1 MLRLP
6 NITGGNTQ
14 ARVDQI
20 QAYLYQLVQDLEYS
34 LSVTDRD
41 IQAVRKEIPSA
52 SADKSPEEIE
62 KTFSEIKALIIK
74 SADIVEAY
82 SEKIIG
88 LIDLSGKYVAQSDFG
103 TYVEETNQRL
113 DVMDDG
119 MISTSTKISTIDGD
133 IQAIKEE
140 QTKIKQSAEAVE
152 ISVNKIIQD
161 GATKVVTGTG
171 YRFDDDGMKVSKPGD
186 EMRSKATNRGWYV
199 SRTMGEEGTPSFD
212 ETPILTAD
220 TTGVDT
226 INVSVHQ
233 YFNMGKN
240 ARFEDYENNG
250 TACYYVGGVKDGT
263 SN

>member
-103 TYVEETNQRL
+103 TYVEDTNYRL
-113 DVMDDG
+113 DAMDDG
-119 MISTSTKISTIDGD
+119 ITSVASRVSTIDGE
-133 IQAIKEE
+133 IEAVKEE
-140 QTKIKQSAEAVE
+140 QSELKQTADGIQINVE
-152 ISVNKIIQD
+152 KIITD
-161 GATKVVTGTG
+161 GVSKVKTGTG
-171 YRFDDDGMKVSKPGD
+171 YTLDNDGMRISKSGEAMENLLD
-186 EMRSKATNRGWYV
+186 NTGMYVTRS
-199 SRTMGEEGTPSFD
+199 GEG
-212 ETPILTAD
+212 ILTANNQ
-220 TTGVDT
+220 GVQALNLT
-226 INVSVHQ
+226 AKQ
-233 YFNMGKN
+233 YLIAGQH
-240 ARFEDYENNG
+240 ARFEDYTNG
-250 TACYYVGGVKDGT
+250 RTACFWI
-263 SN
+263 

>member
-103 TYVEETNQRL
+103 TYVEDTNYRL
-113 DVMDDG
+113 DAMDDG
-119 MISTSTKISTIDGD
+119 ITSVASKVSTIDGD
-133 IQAIKEE
+133 IEMIKEE
-140 QTKIKQSAEAVE
+140 QTQIQQSAESVK
-152 ISVNKIIQD
+152 ITVNKIIED
-161 GATKVVTGTG
+161 GATKVVTSHG
-171 YRFDDDGMKVSKPGD
+171 YSFDNDGMNVSKPGD
-186 EMRSKATNRGWYV
+186 QMKNKVTNRGMYV
-199 SRTMGEEGTPSFD
+199 SRTTGEEGTPNFD
-212 ETPILTAD
+212 EVQVFGAD
-220 TTGVDT
+220 NQGVDAL
-226 INVSVHQ
+226 NVTVHQ
-233 YFNMGKN
+233 YLNLGRFS
-240 ARFEDYENNG
+240 RFEDYGEG
-250 TACYYVGGVKDGT
+250 RTAIFSVNREV
-263 SN
+263 